1 MQPTEPCIV
10 PLLLLLLLL
19 LLWLR
24 TACLKD
30 LARFLRRD
38 DPETRDA
45 LFKLGQLQTVEND
58 ICPLLVAHPTDAE
71 LVYHARE

>member
-1 MQPTEPCIV
+1 V
-10 PLLLLLLLL
+10 SAAAAAAAA
-19 LLWLR
+19 

-38 DPETRDA
+38 DPELREA
-45 LFKLGQLQTVEND
+45 FFKLGQLQTVEQD
-58 ICPLLVAHPTDAE
+58 VCPLLVAHPTDAE